1 MALGVGRDIAP
12 GLDRGVASR
21 SPQQLTSGD
30 LTRMEPFLIIAAAL
44 VLIGLIAGGTIVLV
58 SHDTMTTV
66 STFFSGPMGI
76 GIAVAVVIVV
86 AAAAWRQFG
95 AKKPDG
101 ADSSTARSKEPKP

>member
-1 MALGVGRDIAP
+1 MPI
-12 GLDRGVASR
+12 
-21 SPQQLTSGD
+21 
-30 LTRMEPFLIIAAAL
+30 LIIAAVVLLAAIAAGTFAL
-44 VLIGLIAGGTIVLV
+44 GY
-58 SHDTMTTV
+58 HDTMSTV

-101 ADSSTARSKEPKP
+101 AGSSTPRPKEPKQ